1 MSRKKLA
8 LKIGSMSTAVFL
20 SRILGLV
27 RDIITTAFFGTN
39 YVADAFQVAFQIP
52 NLLRKLF
59 GEGALSAAFI
69 PLYSEIGV
77 KKNRKEQINFGINV
91 LSILT
96 TFLMILSTLGIIF
109 SPIIVKLL
117 APGFDEPTYNLTLH
131 LIRIIFPYL
140 FFIGLSSTLISILN
154 AHDYFFIPG
163 LSSAFLNIAMIGS
176 LGIYVLFY
184 PNSSIEEQATIWSVG
199 VVLGG
204 LLQTVVNFPLL
215 KKIGYS
221 FKINMNLKGN
231 DIAAVWKKFL
241 PGVMGLAIRQVNLAF
256 DLILASLL
264 ATGSIAALNYGNR
277 LMQFPLGI
285 FGVATG
291 VAVLPLFS
299 RLIAEK
305 KWEELI
311 DNLNFSM
318 LSLAF
323 VMLPIIAIIAALG
336 KDMIYLLF
344 MRGAFNENSLQMT
357 YIAFLCYASGLLFY
371 SWNRLLIPIFYANKD
386 TKTPVKISAI
396 IVVLNITLNYVL
408 MQFIGHAG
416 LALATS
422 ISAFIQY
429 LILSSIIKK
438 KLPLIVIKNQVKDLT
453 KIIFLSLVIWLS
465 IIFLSRFIPQKS
477 YLFAALRL
485 VTFGAL
491 GGFIMIFGSQIL
503 EIENSKTL
511 GKIIW
516 KKLSRR

>member
-8 LKIGSMSTAVFL
+8 QKIGSMSTAVFL

-27 RDIITTAFFGTN
+27 RDIITTAFFGTS

-77 KKNRKEQINFGINV
+77 KRSRKEQIKFGINV

-96 TFLMILSTLGIIF
+96 TFLMLLSIIGIVF
-109 SPIIVKLL
+109 SPIIVKFL
-117 APGFDEPTYNLTLH
+117 APGFDQQTYNLTLH

-163 LSSAFLNIAMIGS
+163 LSSAFLNIAMIGA
-176 LGIYVLFY
+176 LGIFVLLK
-184 PNSSIEEQATIWSVG
+184 PDSSIEEQATIWSIG

-204 LLQTVVNFPLL
+204 FLQTVVNFPLL
-215 KKIGYS
+215 KKVGYG
-221 FKINMNLKGN
+221 FKINMNLKGD
-231 DIAAVWKKFL
+231 DIAAVWRKFL
-241 PGVMGLAIRQVNLAF
+241 PGVAGLAIRQVNLAF

-305 KWEELI
+305 KWEELV

-323 VMLPIIAIIAALG
+323 IMLPIIAIIAALG

-396 IVVLNITLNYVL
+396 VISLNIILDYVL

-422 ISAFIQY
+422 ISALVHYFI
-429 LILSSIIKK
+429 LISILKK
-438 KLPLIVIKNQVKDLT
+438 KLPVINIKNQAKNLT
-453 KIIFLSLVIWLS
+453 KITFLSLIIWLS
-465 IIFLSRFIPQKS
+465 IIYLSRFIPQQS
-477 YLFAALRL
+477 HLFAALRL
-485 VTFGAL
+485 VVFGILGIIIMVFGAQVL
-491 GGFIMIFGSQIL
+491 D
-503 EIENSKTL
+503 IENSKVL
-511 GKIIW
+511 GKLIW
-516 KKLSRR
+516 KKLSKK